1 MIKNN
6 KKKISV
12 GVAIVAAI
20 VAWSLFKPAP
30 VEAAEI
36 TPYGS
41 LNYRM
46 GNDEDATGKSVL
58 KAEDNGSKVGV
69 SITEE
74 LVDGVS
80 GFATLEVGVDTDDT
94 GSSPFDSRL
103 AYAGIDMGTMGKVSA
118 GRQTF
123 VFSGNVTSN
132 TDVFP
137 EYGNKAVQ
145 KLFTRD
151 SHTVVYSTELGGLQF
166 DSLVKVDG
174 STGKSGTDVLES
186 TVSYDMGS
194 ISLAAGMSDDKV
206 NNIEYKGAGV
216 TYDLSDATTVAYNH
230 TIKTDAANLDTKANE
245 VAVTHVI
252 GDTTL
257 ALGYGEVKDGTAYTT
272 VGATKN
278 ITDSFSLYAG
288 YEAQDKAGALKDISG
303 MSAGIKLTF

>member
-1 MIKNN
+1 MMKN
-6 KKKISV
+6 KKKIGAAV
-12 GVAIVAAI
+12 LIIIAIAVI
-20 VAWSLFKPAP
+20 VTLLKPAP
-30 VEAAEI
+30 AEAAEI
-36 TPYGS
+36 NAYGS

-46 GNDEDATGKSVL
+46 GNDEDATGNSVL

-80 GFATLEVGVDTDDT
+80 GFATVEVGVDTDDT
-94 GSSPFDSRL
+94 GSAPFDSRL
-103 AYAGIDMGTMGKVSA
+103 AYAGLDMGTLGKVSA
-118 GRQTF
+118 GRQTS
-123 VFSGNVTSN
+123 VFSSNVTSN

-151 SHTVVYSTELGGLQF
+151 SHTVVYSTELGGLSF

-174 STGKSGTDVLES
+174 STGKSGTDVLET

-194 ISLAAGMSDDKV
+194 FNLAAGMSDDKV
-206 NNIEYKGAGV
+206 NNIDYKGAGV
-216 TYDLSDATTVAYNH
+216 TYNLSDVTTVAYNH
-230 TIKTDAANLDTKANE
+230 TIKSDAADLDTKANE

-257 ALGYGEVKDGTAYTT
+257 AIGYGEVKDGTAYTT
-272 VGATKN
+272 LGATKN

-288 YEAQDKAGALKDISG
+288 YEAQDKTAGNKDISG
-303 MSAGIKLTF
+303 MSTGIKLTF

>member
-6 KKKISV
+6 KKKIAV
-12 GVAIVAAI
+12 GVAIVVAS

-30 VEAAEI
+30 AEAAEI
-36 TPYGS
+36 NAYGS

-46 GNDEDATGKSVL
+46 GNDEDVNGKSVL
-58 KAEDNGSKVGV
+58 KAEDNGSSIGV
-69 SITEE
+69 DISEE
-74 LVDGVS
+74 LVDGIS
-80 GFATLEVGVDTDDT
+80 GFAKIELGVDTDDT
-94 GSSPFDSRL
+94 GSNPFDSKL
-103 AYAGIDMGTMGKVSA
+103 AYAGLDMGTLGKVSA
-118 GRQTF
+118 GRQNS
-123 VFSGNVTSN
+123 VFKKVTAT

-145 KLFTRD
+145 KLFSRD
-151 SHTVVYSTELGGLQF
+151 SHTVVYSTNIGGLTF
-166 DSLVKVDG
+166 DSLAKVDG
-174 STGKSGTDVLES
+174 STGKSGADVLES
-186 TVSYDMGS
+186 TVSFDMGR
-194 ISLAAGMSDDKV
+194 LTLVAGMSDDKV
-206 NNIEYKGAGV
+206 NKVDYRGLGA
-216 TYDLSDATTVAYNH
+216 TYDLSEATTVAFNH
-230 TIKTDAANLDTKANE
+230 TIKETAANLETKANE

-288 YEAQDKAGALKDISG
+288 YEAQDKIAGSKDISG